1 MAVFESCV
9 LGFWKTVEVLE
20 TTEMLKMVVEQC
32 LWRQCPRH
40 LKGAGGG
47 TVGSLESPF
56 SRPV

>member
-20 TTEMLKMVVEQC
+20 TIEMLKMVVEQC
-32 LWRQCPRH
+32 LRPHRPRH
-40 LKGAGGG
+40 LKGVGGG

-56 SRPV
+56 RCPV